1 MPTASGNGRGARAS
15 RRLPRVANR
24 ARRPRSRSAFRDRAR
39 IAVDAIS
46 RDSRG
51 APSPA
56 SPRPCFF
63 PIAEPPPPP
72 PCRSRTSSARN
83 RTRRRRRR
91 CVPRRAPSRAS
102 APPDARR
109 EVREPAF
116 FFRRRSAPPR
126 ARLGAARWRA
136 DRCPPVPSRGSFRFQ
151 PSPAGVLGAPARV
164 AAPRL
169 ARRARAD
176 APVPHPPTHPKS
188 DEGQPTIGGGYNLL
202 KRIRKVYSHDERPY
216 HAFLAILIR
225 FRNAEL
231 TTEQVR
237 LRPPRPRARPAARP
251 PRRANPRANPP
262 TSTAPASAVGS
273 RRADA
278 REPPIPAQPPP
289 APEPRFSSPSETGA
303 AKSARGSRRRLP
315 RRTANPGKYPI
326 APKPRRGREGKKN
339 PIATLGSPTAEA
351 RGPVYP
357 RVCPMSAR
365 RPNARTPTG
374 DDLGRLR
381 FGLGWIWMFRVSGVS
396 VARALPASTR
406 RFARSPPP
414 LLHPTPLDPPP
425 RPPLARP
432 SLASVPPGD

>member
-1 MPTASGNGRGARAS
+1 M
-15 RRLPRVANR
+15 
-24 ARRPRSRSAFRDRAR
+24 
-39 IAVDAIS
+39 
-46 RDSRG
+46 
-51 APSPA
+51 
-56 SPRPCFF
+56 
-63 PIAEPPPPP
+63 
-72 PCRSRTSSARN
+72 
-83 RTRRRRRR
+83 
-91 CVPRRAPSRAS
+91 PRRAPSRAS

-176 APVPHPPTHPKS
+176 APVPRPPTHPKS

-237 LRPPRPRARPAARP
+237 LRPPRPRARSAARP
-251 PRRANPRANPP
+251 PRRANPRANPRA
-262 TSTAPASAVGS
+262 STAPASAVAS

-326 APKPRRGREGKKN
+326 APKPRRGREGKKKSN
-339 PIATLGSPTAEA
+339 RDPRFSDGGGS
-351 RGPVYP
+351 RP
-357 RVCPMSAR
+357 RLPACVSDECSPPERNER
-365 RPNARTPTG
+365 RPGTTWVG
-374 DDLGRLR
+374 
-381 FGLGWIWMFRVSGVS
+381 FGLDS
-396 VARALPASTR
+396 VGFGCFGSRASRSRALSPRPPVGSRAHLLPSST
-406 RFARSPPP
+406 PPP
-414 LLHPTPLDPPP
+414 STPPP

>member
-1 MPTASGNGRGARAS
+1 MPEVRARPTRRVRCPSAAFARGIGHEMPTASGNGRGARAS

-46 RDSRG
+46 RDPRG

-136 DRCPPVPSRGSFRFQ
+136 DRCPPVPSRGSFNSPLSRRRPRRSRARCRAAPRAPRPRDA
-151 PSPAGVLGAPARV
+151 PSPAPDPPEVRRGAADHRRRIQPPQAHPQGLQPRR
-164 AAPRL
+164 AAVPRL
-169 ARRARAD
+169 
-176 APVPHPPTHPKS
+176 P
-188 DEGQPTIGGGYNLL
+188 GYPDL
-202 KRIRKVYSHDERPY
+202 
-216 HAFLAILIR
+216 

-231 TTEQVR
+231 TTEQCAFD
-237 LRPPRPRARPAARP
+237 PRALAPA
-251 PRRANPRANPP
+251 PRRARA
-262 TSTAPASAVGS
+262 
-273 RRADA
+273 A
-278 REPPIPAQPPP
+278 REPAREPARVHRARFRRRFASRGRARTADPRATP
-289 APEPRFSSPSETGA
+289 ARARAAIFLPVGNRRGQVSPGEPSPFASSNCEPRKISDCAEASTRTRGKKKIQSRPSVL
-303 AKSARGSRRRLP
+303 RRRRL
-315 RRTANPGKYPI
+315 A
-326 APKPRRGREGKKN
+326 APF
-339 PIATLGSPTAEA
+339 T
-351 RGPVYP
+351 
-357 RVCPMSAR
+357 RVCVR
-365 RPNARTPTG
+365 
-374 DDLGRLR
+374 
-381 FGLGWIWMFRVSGVS
+381 
-396 VARALPASTR
+396 
-406 RFARSPPP
+406 
-414 LLHPTPLDPPP
+414 
-425 RPPLARP
+425 
-432 SLASVPPGD
+432 

>member
-46 RDSRG
+46 RDPRG

-151 PSPAGVLGAPARV
+151 PSPAGVLGAPRARCR

-176 APVPHPPTHPKS
+176 APVPRPPTHPKS

-237 LRPPRPRARPAARP
+237 LRPPRPRARSARAPAA
-251 PRRANPRANPP
+251 
-262 TSTAPASAVGS
+262 
-273 RRADA
+273 A
-278 REPPIPAQPPP
+278 REPAREPARVHRARFRRRFASRGRARTADPRATP
-289 APEPRFSSPSETGA
+289 ARARAAIFLPVGNRRGQVSPGEPSPFASSNCEPRKISDCAEASTRTRGKKKIQSRPSVL
-303 AKSARGSRRRLP
+303 RRRRL
-315 RRTANPGKYPI
+315 A
-326 APKPRRGREGKKN
+326 APF
-339 PIATLGSPTAEA
+339 T
-351 RGPVYP
+351 
-357 RVCPMSAR
+357 RVCVR
-365 RPNARTPTG
+365 
-374 DDLGRLR
+374 
-381 FGLGWIWMFRVSGVS
+381 
-396 VARALPASTR
+396 
-406 RFARSPPP
+406 
-414 LLHPTPLDPPP
+414 
-425 RPPLARP
+425 
-432 SLASVPPGD
+432 